1 MYDVVQEDGK
11 IQCSSE
17 SSLYTCLSGC
27 VSLILNPEKGTM
39 MHPAHTEG
47 SMSQTSAV
55 PHAPVLD
62 RIEIP
67 TRSLSTD
74 RDTPKLVS
82 ATDELS
88 SDLQTLKDDVKA
100 GSLQIDEML
109 ENSDVDISSN
119 DELDKVA
126 KQREP

>member
-1 MYDVVQEDGK
+1 
-11 IQCSSE
+11 
-17 SSLYTCLSGC
+17 
-27 VSLILNPEKGTM
+27 LILNPEKGTI

-55 PHAPVLD
+55 PHAPALD

-74 RDTPKLVS
+74 CNTPGLVS

-88 SDLQTLKDDVKA
+88 SDLQTLMDKVKA
-100 GSLQIDEML
+100 ASLRIGELLEML
-109 ENSDVDISSN
+109 DVDISSN
-119 DELDKVA
+119 DESDKVA